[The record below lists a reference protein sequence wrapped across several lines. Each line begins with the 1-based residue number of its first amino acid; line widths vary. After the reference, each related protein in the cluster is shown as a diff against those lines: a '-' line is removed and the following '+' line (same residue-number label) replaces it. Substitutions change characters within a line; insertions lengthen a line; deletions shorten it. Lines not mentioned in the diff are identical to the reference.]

1 MVRPPLCF
9 LNPFFSE
16 DQNLFLLYL
25 QNVKKKNRINELKIS
40 IFSFRN
46 APCDSYLFQTCTMP
60 LNRTLSTGTSP
71 LQYAQ
76 VRLINPK
83 IISTYVCFYFEKG
96 RKITN
101 HKLIF
106 TTKGIGNNSESV
118 YIRRVVY
125 NAQLHGYRV
134 RMPYLNPKQPKNN
147 RIKILAQFPLHK
159 GMCSQPHR
167 NFGHSA
173 GDQSK
178 DLHVSTFAKKI
189 EGNFLVE

>member
-1 MVRPPLCF
+1 MYSKC
-9 LNPFFSE
+9 N
-16 DQNLFLLYL
+16 
-25 QNVKKKNRINELKIS
+25 KNSITELKIS

-46 APCDSYLFQTCTMP
+46 APCDSFLFQTCTTP
-60 LNRTLSTGTSP
+60 LNRTLSTVTSP
-71 LQYAQ
+71 SQYAQ

-134 RMPYLNPKQPKNN
+134 RISYPSLPPKKERNKFEHRKRKNVMF
-147 RIKILAQFPLHK
+147 ILHFRLFKAY
-159 GMCSQPHR
+159 
-167 NFGHSA
+167 FGW
-173 GDQSK
+173 
-178 DLHVSTFAKKI
+178 
-189 EGNFLVE
+189 N

>member
-1 MVRPPLCF
+1 MVRPPLHF
-9 LNPFFSE
+9 LNPIFSE
-16 DQNLFLLYL
+16 DQNLFFLYL

-46 APCDSYLFQTCTMP
+46 APCDSSLFQTCTMP
-60 LNRTLSTGTSP
+60 LSRTLSTVTSP
-71 LQYAQ
+71 SQYAQ
-76 VRLINPK
+76 VRLINSK
-83 IISTYVCFYFEKG
+83 IISTFVCFYFEKG

-134 RMPYLNPKQPKNN
+134 RMPYPNPPPK
-147 RIKILAQFPLHK
+147 KE
-159 GMCSQPHR
+159 
-167 NFGHSA
+167 
-173 GDQSK
+173 
-178 DLHVSTFAKKI
+178 KK
-189 EGNFLVE
+189 

>member
-1 MVRPPLCF
+1 MLSK
-9 LNPFFSE
+9 PFFQRGS
-16 DQNLFLLYL
+16 
-25 QNVKKKNRINELKIS
+25 KNRINELKIS

-46 APCDSYLFQTCTMP
+46 APCDSSLFQTCTMP

-71 LQYAQ
+71 LQFAQ

-101 HKLIF
+101 PKLIF

-134 RMPYLNPKQPKNN
+134 KMSYHSPPLPPKKYQNNQNNNHWNIKTTKNIN
-147 RIKILAQFPLHK
+147 KSIKTTKLKTSH
-159 GMCSQPHR
+159 
-167 NFGHSA
+167 
-173 GDQSK
+173 
-178 DLHVSTFAKKI
+178 
-189 EGNFLVE
+189 